1 LGEQGTGSE
10 EYLVTL
16 LRYFEEEIMGEA
28 YFYGLAEQFDKSHER
43 EKLSLLAQVERRAAE
58 AVRPLLEK
66 HGLAPRADSELKPI
80 GEAWIEQRRFAN
92 WDALMTDMSVRYR
105 VYVDDF
111 EALEAIAPGEDR
123 QALNVLTEHEVVTI
137 EFAEM
142 EVAGDSDSLAP
153 IRRYLAAGS

>member
-1 LGEQGTGSE
+1 
-10 EYLVTL
+10 
-16 LRYFEEEIMGEA
+16 
-28 YFYGLAEQFDKSHER
+28 
-43 EKLSLLAQVERRAAE
+43 
-58 AVRPLLEK
+58 
-66 HGLAPRADSELKPI
+66 
-80 GEAWIEQRRFAN
+80 
-92 WDALMTDMSVRYR
+92 MTDMSVRYR

-142 EVAGDSDSLAP
+142 EVAEDPDSLAP